1 MRVGVAGVGRIGR
14 LHARVLTE
22 HPKVTSVAVT
32 DVDSSRADEVA
43 SSLGAEPVKSFA
55 ELIGR
60 VDAVVIATTT
70 TSHAE
75 LIQAAVDAGVPAYC
89 EKPIATDLD
98 STREVVER
106 VQASAVPVQMG
117 FQRRFDPGYRAAA
130 ELVASGGLGTL
141 YTVRTAGHD
150 PEPPWEDYIAHS
162 GGIFQDFGVHDF
174 DALRFVTGQEI
185 REVYAQGAVRGFP
198 IFETYGDVDTATA
211 TLVLSDGALGI
222 MSIARHDPL
231 GYDIRMELHGSK
243 DSVVVGWDG
252 RTPLRS
258 VEPGIEPS
266 KERPYENFPDRFR
279 SAYQA
284 ALSAF
289 LEVARGRRESPCTV
303 TDAVEALRVAV
314 ACDISRRDH
323 RPVTLTEIR

>member
-14 LHARVLTE
+14 LHARTLTE
-22 HPKVTSVAVT
+22 HPEVTSVAVT
-32 DVDSSRADEVA
+32 DVDSSRAEEVA
-43 SSLGAEPVKSFA
+43 SSVGAEPVKSFA

-70 TSHAE
+70 TSHGE
-75 LIQAAVDAGVPAYC
+75 LIQAAVDAGVPTYC

-98 STREVVER
+98 STRAVIEG

-117 FQRRFDPGYRAAA
+117 FQRRFDPGYQAAA
-130 ELVASGGLGTL
+130 ELVASAGLGTL
-141 YTVRTAGHD
+141 YVVRTAGHD

-174 DALRFVTGQEI
+174 DALRFVTGQEV

-211 TLVLSDGALGI
+211 TLVLSGGALGI

-231 GYDIRMELHGSK
+231 GYDIRMELFGSK
-243 DSVVVGWDG
+243 DSVAVGWDD

-258 VEPGIEPS
+258 LEPGIEPS
-266 KERPYENFPDRFR
+266 KERPYENFPDRFL
-279 SAYQA
+279 SAYEA

-289 LEVARGRRESPCTV
+289 LEVARGRRKSPCTV

-314 ACDISRRDH
+314 ACDTSRRDH
-323 RPVTLTEIR
+323 RPVALTEIR